1 MLVRKV
7 SDFRLAIPYPVAR
20 ASWISSRSPWF
31 SIWAASSSESPST
44 VPSDATM
51 VIRLPLSSFISSATA
66 SISALPLTVDTII
79 CRLWPMLSTM
89 SCSFTETNIAAIT
102 VLTSRI
108 TTALMMNI
116 RKNKLFFMKISLAP
130 VGNGSSY
137 SVTPRWRR

>member
-1 MLVRKV
+1 
-7 SDFRLAIPYPVAR
+7 
-20 ASWISSRSPWF
+20 
-31 SIWAASSSESPST
+31 
-44 VPSDATM
+44 
-51 VIRLPLSSFISSATA
+51 
-66 SISALPLTVDTII
+66 
-79 CRLWPMLSTM
+79 MLSTM

-116 RKNKLFFMKISLAP
+116 RKTKLFFMKISLAP